1 MNVVVTSFGSGGF
14 QTESHLKQ
22 MSWGALFLSGSRPT
36 YVSPEKP
43 FFDGP
48 FEALGARLAAIRW
61 VTFGAPFL

>member
-1 MNVVVTSFGSGGF
+1 MNS
-14 QTESHLKQ
+14 
-22 MSWGALFLSGSRPT
+22 T
-36 YVSPEKP
+36 YESPEKP